1 MLVTSDA
8 WERGIRMIKLIE
20 LSKRF
25 PTVQVLDR
33 FSLELSGRGIIVF
46 MGPSGSGKTTLFR
59 LISGLLPPDGGS
71 VEAPERCSFVFQEDR
86 LLPWLS
92 VQENIEI
99 VLDRQQQQSGVAQ
112 RLLVELGLGGTEN
125 QSIQE
130 LSGGM
135 RRRVAIGRALAY
147 DAPLLLMDEPF
158 KGLDAVTKKQV
169 MDIIT
174 RQAQERLILLNTHDP
189 LEALYLADELY
200 LLNGPPLKV
209 AEHIVIPE
217 AHSACR
223 MDPAF
228 WARYQGVLDILGDN
242 LEQSGSKG
250 Q

>member
-1 MLVTSDA
+1 
-8 WERGIRMIKLIE
+8 MIKLTN

-25 PTVQVLDR
+25 PTVQVLDA
-33 FSLELSGRGIIVF
+33 FFLELPEQGIIAF

-59 LISGLLPPDGGS
+59 LISGLLPPDSGS
-71 VEAPERCSFVFQEDR
+71 VESPERCSFVFQEDR
-86 LLPWLS
+86 LLPWSS

-99 VLDRQQQQSGVAQ
+99 VLDRQQQRAGVAR

-158 KGLDAVTKKQV
+158 RGLDAATKKQV
-169 MDIIT
+169 MDIID
-174 RQAQERLILLNTHDP
+174 RQTQERLILLSTHDP

-200 LLNGPPLKV
+200 LLGGPPLKV
-209 AEHIVIPE
+209 KKHIVIPE
-217 AHSACR
+217 ERSTR
-223 MDPAF
+223 RGDPEF
-228 WARYQGVLDILGDN
+228 RVRYQEVVQN
-242 LEQSGSKG
+242 V
-250 Q
+250 

>member
-1 MLVTSDA
+1 
-8 WERGIRMIKLIE
+8 MIKLTN

-25 PTVQVLDR
+25 PTVQVLDSL
-33 FSLELSGRGIIVF
+33 SLELPERGIIAF

-59 LISGLLPPDGGS
+59 LISGLLPPDSGS

-86 LLPWLS
+86 LLPWSS

-99 VLDRQQQQSGVAQ
+99 VLDRQQQRAGVAR

-158 KGLDAVTKKQV
+158 KGLDSATKRQV
-169 MDIIT
+169 MDIIAL
-174 RQAQERLILLNTHDP
+174 QASERLILLSTHDP

-200 LLNGPPLKV
+200 LFDGPPLKV
-209 AEHIVIPE
+209 KRHIVISE
-217 AHSACR
+217 ARSTR
-223 MDPAF
+223 RGDPDF
-228 WARYQGVLDILGDN
+228 RVRYQEVVQN
-242 LEQSGSKG
+242 V
-250 Q
+250 

>member
-1 MLVTSDA
+1 MSATIEA
-8 WERGIRMIKLIE
+8 RERGIGMIKLVE

-33 FSLELSGRGIIVF
+33 FSLELPERGIMAF

-59 LISGLLPPDGGS
+59 LISGLLPPDSGS
-71 VEAPERCSFVFQEDR
+71 VNAPKRCSFVFQEDR
-86 LLPWLS
+86 LLPWSS
-92 VQENIEI
+92 VQENIDI
-99 VLDRQQQQSGVAQ
+99 VLDQQQQQTGIAQ
-112 RLLVELGLGGTEN
+112 RLLMELGLGGTEN

-169 MDIIT
+169 MDIIA
-174 RQAQERLILLNTHDP
+174 RQARERLILLSTHDP

-200 LLNGPPLKV
+200 LLSGPPLQV
-209 AEHIVIPE
+209 AKHIVIPE
-217 AHSACR
+217 PQSTRRA
-223 MDPAF
+223 DPTF
-228 WARYQGVLDILGDN
+228 RARYQRLLDMG
-242 LEQSGSKG
+242 
-250 Q
+250 

>member
-1 MLVTSDA
+1 
-8 WERGIRMIKLIE
+8 MIKLTN

-25 PTVQVLDR
+25 PTVQVLDSL
-33 FSLELSGRGIIVF
+33 SLELPERGIIAF

-59 LISGLLPPDGGS
+59 LISGLLPPDSGS

-86 LLPWLS
+86 LLPWSS

-99 VLDRQQQQSGVAQ
+99 VLDRQQQRAGVAR

-158 KGLDAVTKKQV
+158 KGLDSATKRQA
-169 MDIIT
+169 MDIIAL
-174 RQAQERLILLNTHDP
+174 QASERLILMSTHDP

-200 LLNGPPLKV
+200 LFDGPPLKV
-209 AEHIVIPE
+209 KRHIVISE
-217 AHSACR
+217 ARSTR
-223 MDPAF
+223 RGDPDF
-228 WARYQGVLDILGDN
+228 RVRYQEVVQN
-242 LEQSGSKG
+242 V
-250 Q
+250 